1 LIDSIKHVQEKAF
14 IHWVTYD
21 LDLWESSAFNA
32 EKRELVK
39 EILNEKLDVF
49 KTHQFPDEKF
59 PTIIYHHG
67 NGGIS
72 FENAV
77 LFEYLASHGYVI
89 ISADY
94 HWPGLRLR
102 SYTQKSDLSLEDVDF
117 ITNFSENLSFT
128 NHQNLR
134 FIGHSWGGGVALR
147 LNQKGNPHFKHYLIF
162 DSTIEKMVLPELKAL
177 YPHFDSLIRY
187 HPNDFKT
194 ESTVITARASYYS
207 EGKKVIQPYPEF
219 LPFKL
224 IDTSAFT
231 FFTLK
236 SILNHGSFT
245 SVEVMRASL
254 LNQFDQSDSVTIKE
268 QYDTYQYLVQLT
280 KDLLSGVELDEKK
293 ILIQRD

>member
-1 LIDSIKHVQEKAF
+1 ML
-14 IHWVTYD
+14 WVTYD
-21 LDLWESSAFNA
+21 LDLWESSEVTA

-39 EILNEKLDVF
+39 VILNEKLKVS

-77 LFEYLASHGYVI
+77 LFEYLASHGFVI
-89 ISADY
+89 VSADY
-94 HWPGLRLR
+94 HWPGLRNR
-102 SYTQKSDLSLEDVDF
+102 TYTQKSDLSLEDVDF
-117 ITNFSENLSFT
+117 ITNFSKNLPFT
-128 NHQNLR
+128 NHQNLTY
-134 FIGHSWGGGVALR
+134 IGHSWGGDVAFR
-147 LNQKGNPHFKHYLIF
+147 LNQKRNPFFKHYLIF

-177 YPHFDSLIRY
+177 NPNFDSLIRY
-187 HPNDFKT
+187 HPNDFMTK
-194 ESTVITARASYYS
+194 STVITARASYYS
-207 EGKKVIQPYPEF
+207 EGKKVIQPYPKF
-219 LPFKL
+219 LPFEL

-231 FFTLK
+231 FLTLK

-245 SVEVMRASL
+245 SIQVIRATL

-280 KDLLSGVELDEKK
+280 KDLLSGVELNEKK
-293 ILIQRD
+293 ILVQRD